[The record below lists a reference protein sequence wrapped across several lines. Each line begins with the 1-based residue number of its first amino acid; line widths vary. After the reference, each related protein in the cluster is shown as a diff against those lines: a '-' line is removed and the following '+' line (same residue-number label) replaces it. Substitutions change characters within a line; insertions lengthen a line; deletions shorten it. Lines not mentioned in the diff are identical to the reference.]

1 MVVWAGMAVSSFSG
15 VGTAAAARY
24 YNGPRQCV
32 QQIVKQHGVAGLY
45 RGMSAMAVRDMP
57 GYGLYLV
64 IFEFLDHLMHRHGW
78 TDAQVN
84 TLPRRL

>member
-1 MVVWAGMAVSSFSG
+1 MAVSSFSG

-78 TDAQVN
+78 TDSQVN
-84 TLPRRL
+84 TLPRHL